1 MLILCNRVERLT
13 NLLREIEEVLHDIWI
28 LNSRAGHILH
38 FLTQG
43 VSTHRFHC
51 TFNA

>member
-1 MLILCNRVERLT
+1 MT
-13 NLLREIEEVLHDIWI
+13 NLLREIEEVPHDLWI
-28 LNSRAGHILH
+28 LNRRASQLLQ

-51 TFNA
+51 TFDA